1 MTWATPLFL
10 LCASGPPR
18 DAISISSQN
27 RSIMTTPLLKE
38 VPPLKAKYVAYFE
51 VNNNLKTSVT
61 HQSFSI
67 ALEFIPE
74 FNEA

>member
-1 MTWATPLFL
+1 MPH
-10 LCASGPPR
+10 
-18 DAISISSQN
+18 
-27 RSIMTTPLLKE
+27 PLLKE